1 MQTLVQ
7 SANSIWQRSKHGAW
21 TLDHMFFLVLG
32 NGRLKKL
39 RSASS
44 ASMLGLEELAGIVE
58 QHGVP
63 AAGEQQRPQAR
74 CGGNELSLD
83 ELANCCT
90 ARGACSSAA
99 KASGQ
104 VQEASGQR
112 RGATGQGKG
121 AWEEKV
127 QFSGWPNC
135 PSPLQGHAKK
145 A

>member
-21 TLDHMFFLVLG
+21 TLDQMFFLVLG

-83 ELANCCT
+83 ELADI
-90 ARGACSSAA
+90 AA
-99 KASGQ
+99 Q
-104 VQEASGQR
+104 H
-112 RGATGQGKG
+112 
-121 AWEEKV
+121 
-127 QFSGWPNC
+127 
-135 PSPLQGHAKK
+135 QGHAKK